1 MGQKRVDRAG
11 IERREVAIDRL
22 ERQNKI
28 WKETAEKTPGM
39 ELLRKSCEFGIEKI
53 KKEILNRVKSLAF
66 STEAD
71 RADLAK
77 LAGRLD
83 EIESV
88 YYDISDA
95 PAKIEG
101 SNKRIAVLVEEIRR
115 AKKGEL
121 LETEA

>member
-1 MGQKRVDRAG
+1 MGQKRVDSEG
-11 IERREVAIDRL
+11 IKRREVVIDRL
-22 ERQNKI
+22 EQQIKI
-28 WKETAEKTPGM
+28 WQDTSEKTPGL
-39 ELLRKSCEFGIEKI
+39 ELLRKSCAAGIEAN
-53 KKEILNRVKSLAF
+53 KKEILQRVRNLAF

-71 RADLAK
+71 RLDLAK

-101 SNKRIAVLVEEIRR
+101 SKKRIAVLTEEIRR